1 MFQLRDSVYG
11 TKDNPAAAR
20 PLDEFVALIA
30 KRFKHGGLER
40 GEVPP
45 AVRARLSLMVSIFL
59 TATTLSLTYL
69 CSVSLHTI
77 THTYSLA
84 LNQRNC
90 CYRKMPM
97 LPLSLKLCRQTLH

>member
-45 AVRARLSLMVSIFL
+45 AVRARLSLMVWIFL
-59 TATTLSLTYL
+59 TVTVLSLTSL
-69 CSVSLHTI
+69 HSVSSHSLI
-77 THTYSLA
+77 HTYSIA
-84 LNQRNC
+84 LNWRSCRYKKNTTTT
-90 CYRKMPM
+90 
-97 LPLSLKLCRQTLH
+97 PLSLKLGQH